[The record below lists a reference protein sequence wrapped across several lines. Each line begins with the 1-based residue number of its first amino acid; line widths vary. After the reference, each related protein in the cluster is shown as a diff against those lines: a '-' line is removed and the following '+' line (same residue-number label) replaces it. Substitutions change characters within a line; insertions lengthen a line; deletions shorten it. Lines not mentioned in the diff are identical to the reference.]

1 MGEVIDLSKKLLLSR
16 LADALMSDLGIPKD
30 VIEENGGS
38 VAVARKF
45 KESLDMIPYEAVET
59 IEDDHPEL
67 FKLLR
72 GDG

>member
-1 MGEVIDLSKKLLLSR
+1 MGEVIDLSTKLKLSH
-16 LADALMSDLGIPKD
+16 LADELMKDLGIPKE
-30 VIEENGGS
+30 VILANGGS

-45 KESLDMIPYEAVET
+45 KESLDSIPYDAVET

-72 GDG
+72 GGE

>member
-1 MGEVIDLSKKLLLSR
+1 MGEVIDLSKKLLMCR
-16 LADALMSDLGIPKD
+16 LADALMSDLGIPND

-38 VAVARKF
+38 VAVARKL